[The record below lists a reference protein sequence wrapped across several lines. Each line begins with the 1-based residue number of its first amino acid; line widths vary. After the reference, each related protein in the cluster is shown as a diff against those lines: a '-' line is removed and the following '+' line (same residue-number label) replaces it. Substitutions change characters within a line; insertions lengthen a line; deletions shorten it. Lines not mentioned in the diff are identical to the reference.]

1 MDNVICHI
9 VGVNSDIKGKLINFL
24 TSKKIN
30 INVIDLDLITD
41 KINQTKEMS
50 EFYKELDEL
59 SEKAKLKTNL
69 KRNKEIEKNMINFWK
84 TKFQEDLDIEVK
96 KYNNKII
103 LIGLSTYFKN
113 HRINVKID
121 SKLKFFVRVNL
132 TLHAQNIIENN
143 LNNYR
148 NEIISGNFPLNL
160 LDLDHLI
167 QKREILL
174 NIYKKFGYQLKS
186 LNSIIEILASN
197 ISFDMS
203 TVKDIYVATNK
214 KFIKKI
220 DLDESSGV
228 GYTIPWLAIVSSLDN
243 KNISKGFKK
252 NKAFIKFN
260 KNENKKILENDC
272 YLYKVNSDGFYHNK
286 NGKGIKFRASNS
298 FKIDKSYYIDDIK
311 KYLNDND
318 IEII

>member
-1 MDNVICHI
+1 MDKVLCHI
-9 VGVNSDIKGKLINFL
+9 VGVNSSIKGKLINFL

-41 KINQTKEMS
+41 KINQSKEMN
-50 EFYKELDEL
+50 ELFKQIENIEDK
-59 SEKAKLKTNL
+59 SKKIKD
-69 KRNKEIEKNMINFWK
+69 IEKSMVTEWK
-84 TKFQEDLDIEVK
+84 TKFQQDLDSEIK
-96 KYNNKII
+96 KHKDKII
-103 LIGLSTYFKN
+103 LIGMSSYFKN

-121 SKLKFFVRVNL
+121 CKLKFFVRVNL
-132 TLHAQNIIENN
+132 TIHAQNIIENN
-143 LNNYR
+143 LNNYK
-148 NEIISGNFPLNL
+148 NEIINGTFPLNL
-160 LDLDHLI
+160 LDLESLI
-167 QKREILL
+167 QKREILI

-186 LNSIIEILASN
+186 LNSIIEIIASN
-197 ISFDMS
+197 YNFNMESIQDL
-203 TVKDIYVATNK
+203 YVATDK
-214 KFIKKI
+214 KFVKKI
-220 DLDESSGV
+220 DIDEANGI
-228 GYTIPWLAIVSSLDN
+228 GYTIPWLAIVSSLN
-243 KNISKGFKK
+243 SKNISKGFKK

-260 KNENKKILENDC
+260 KYENKKILENDC

>member
-1 MDNVICHI
+1 
-9 VGVNSDIKGKLINFL
+9 
-24 TSKKIN
+24 
-30 INVIDLDLITD
+30 
-41 KINQTKEMS
+41 MS

-197 ISFDMS
+197 IRF
-203 TVKDIYVATNK
+203 
-214 KFIKKI
+214 
-220 DLDESSGV
+220 
-228 GYTIPWLAIVSSLDN
+228 
-243 KNISKGFKK
+243 
-252 NKAFIKFN
+252 
-260 KNENKKILENDC
+260 
-272 YLYKVNSDGFYHNK
+272 
-286 NGKGIKFRASNS
+286 
-298 FKIDKSYYIDDIK
+298 
-311 KYLNDND
+311 
-318 IEII
+318 

>member
-1 MDNVICHI
+1 
-9 VGVNSDIKGKLINFL
+9 
-24 TSKKIN
+24 
-30 INVIDLDLITD
+30 

-260 KNENKKILENDC
+260 KYEN
-272 YLYKVNSDGFYHNK
+272 
-286 NGKGIKFRASNS
+286 
-298 FKIDKSYYIDDIK
+298 
-311 KYLNDND
+311 
-318 IEII
+318 